1 MTNPHQQQQD
11 HSRDAD
17 DIFDE
22 IRALMRRARANAE
35 NALRLARV
43 RQQRRQYSS
52 RTRHTRPHPAKYA
65 STGAPIAAGLTED
78 LMARWAGA
86 HAAATLARE
95 EAELARRE
103 NAHDDAATAHAEE
116 AAQRAEAWADAWDER
131 LRHAGLDPDSI
142 GRDDPRAEYT
152 QDAEYMSAPE
162 AYSAADRQYLGQY
175 LDRDSDTY
183 YDTLQSPDW
192 GGASDVVDL
201 EEDRQSQYWAIPE
214 NAADYA
220 LYVDDA
226 AHDASP
232 APASVGELLADT
244 RPSPQTDL
252 QPATDLSG
260 PGQVSVGES
269 VGLDTGASL

>member
-52 RTRHTRPHPAKYA
+52 RTLQTRPHPAKYA
-65 STGAPIAAGLTED
+65 NTGAPIAAGLTED

-103 NAHDDAATAHAEE
+103 NAHGDAATAHAEE
-116 AAQRAEAWADAWDER
+116 AAHRAEAWADAWDER

-152 QDAEYMSAPE
+152 QDAEYTSAPE
-162 AYSAADRQYLGQY
+162 AYSEADRQYLDPDNWGSASEVGD
-175 LDRDSDTY
+175 LD
-183 YDTLQSPDW
+183 
-192 GGASDVVDL
+192 
-201 EEDRQSQYWAIPE
+201 DRQSQHWTIPE
-214 NAADYA
+214 NAAEYA

-226 AHDASP
+226 AHDSSA

-252 QPATDLSG
+252 QPAPDFSG

>member
-65 STGAPIAAGLTED
+65 NTGAPIAAGLTED

-152 QDAEYMSAPE
+152 QDEEYMSAPE
-162 AYSAADRQYLGQY
+162 AYSLADRQYL
-175 LDRDSDTY
+175 DRDN
-183 YDTLQSPDW
+183 W
-192 GGASDVVDL
+192 GSASEVGDDL
-201 EEDRQSQYWAIPE
+201 DDRQSQYWAIPE
-214 NAADYA
+214 SAADYA

-226 AHDASP
+226 AHDSSP
-232 APASVGELLADT
+232 VPGVGELLADT

>member
-52 RTRHTRPHPAKYA
+52 RTRQTRPHPAKYA
-65 STGAPIAAGLTED
+65 NTGAPIAAGLTED

-103 NAHDDAATAHAEE
+103 NAHGDAATAHAEE
-116 AAQRAEAWADAWDER
+116 AAHRAEAWADAWDER

-152 QDAEYMSAPE
+152 QDAEYSSAPE
-162 AYSAADRQYLGQY
+162 AYSAADRQYL
-175 LDRDSDTY
+175 DRDTDTHY
-183 YDTLQSPDW
+183 ET
-192 GGASDVVDL
+192 
-201 EEDRQSQYWAIPE
+201 RQSQEWGGPAEVVEIEDSPQSKYWAIPE
-214 NAADYA
+214 NAAEYA

-226 AHDASP
+226 AHDSSP

-252 QPATDLSG
+252 QPAPDFSG